1 VSRTCLHCALAR
13 ALRAEVLAPGGPLRV
28 QLGRS
33 DPVWLPI
40 EGRTLYRAIRALL
53 REARTEAEDV
63 KLAVVDLAG
72 KSHVE
77 VTAVVRR
84 TDGRSQVLGRAFPRF
99 DPRMLARGFAEA
111 V

>member
-1 VSRTCLHCALAR
+1 V
-13 ALRAEVLAPGGPLRV
+13 PGSPLRV

-40 EGRTLYRAIRALL
+40 TGGQLYRSLRSLL
-53 REARTEAEDV
+53 REARAQAADV
-63 KLAVVDLAG
+63 KLAVVDLVG

-77 VTAVVRR
+77 VTAVLHHG
-84 TDGRSQVLGRAFPRF
+84 DGSSAVLVRAFPRF
-99 DPRMLARGFAEA
+99 DPRTLAHGFAEA